1 MKNLNKALIASA
13 VLAGLSAGNAFAGTE
28 ACIAV
33 YQGAVNDGVFG
44 VNAPLYQPGACA
56 ALYTTGV
63 NGVGGLGGNE
73 EAANRAASVAY
84 EVIKEITIDLKDSR
98 LSGGSA
104 DASAG
109 QHIVYVPTTDIP
121 GGSRIKVSLEGA
133 SWDDINANQV
143 YMLGLDAQ
151 FGGNNQTRILAT
163 SSGVLNGTYNGL
175 NGAYAGNTATATF
188 ITQSGVTIPAGTRI
202 VLSRTNSTTFAGVE
216 PIAIKVEVAQCT
228 QTSSEHL
235 IKIAVPEVTTDGR
248 PTDNIAGAF
257 TAGSRLVAAARPQH
271 YVYRP
276 ESATTP
282 ASLAKKLGTQSG
294 TVDVLTRDLE
304 DSRTM
309 FVDKIRP
316 ENYFRNNSTP
326 VGGAYNG
333 GADTIGSDVV
343 ARSDYRLAST
353 DRERHLDIINK
364 AFFVRVN
371 KNIGVPFSDLH
382 RVDSNFTTSEHT
394 NVGNVRVAMSRAYDD
409 AAPATMDDRMYF
421 DGAGA
426 FAPICLESLGC
437 DTTTIDRY
445 GFLNK
450 TYDIPY
456 TALFNDVTT
465 NGGVREVWVSL
476 TPGVLTDPRM
486 NFNYSVN
493 LRHTLNFEPNTGG
506 VQQYNDHCTV
516 EETIFA
522 VDTNG
527 ALLKAPYA
535 VDAPGNFIRVTNE
548 DVRDAHVVGEIFGE
562 SVDGTVA
569 NRHVEDVYLGQVPAK
584 SSVVFFVPDIVAA
597 AVEQKGYTGSTGASY
612 ATGQLGGFFGA
623 GNGANTQTAPNRHTI
638 TLTVTTEQNKAHAVT
653 VQKLGTVDRVMP
665 IFKPT
670 KELVFGQDG
679 EPKLTFGWNQ

>member
-28 ACIAV
+28 ACVAV
-33 YQGAVNDGVFG
+33 YQGDVNNATFG
-44 VNAPLYQPGACA
+44 VTAAQYQPGDCA
-56 ALYTTGV
+56 TLYT
-63 NGVGGLGGNE
+63 NLGNQ
-73 EAANRAASVAY
+73 EAAGRAASVAY
-84 EVIKEITIDLKDSR
+84 EVIKDISIDLNDDR
-98 LSGGSA
+98 LENGSA
-104 DASAG
+104 VDSAG
-109 QHIVYVPTTDIP
+109 LQIVYIPTTDIP
-121 GGSRIKVSLEGA
+121 GGSRIKVSLIGA

-151 FGGNNQTRILAT
+151 FGGSNDTRILAT
-163 SSGVLNGTYNGL
+163 SSGVLNGTYSGINT
-175 NGAYAGNTATATF
+175 AYNGNTATATF

-202 VLSRTNSTTFAGVE
+202 VLSRTNATTFANVR
-216 PIAIKVEVAQCT
+216 PIGIKVQKDECT
-228 QTSSEHL
+228 TNASQHAVQ
-235 IKIAVPEVTTDGR
+235 IAVPEVTTDGR
-248 PTDNIAGAF
+248 PTDNIAGGF
-257 TAGSRLVAAARPQH
+257 TVQDRLVAMAKPQH
-271 YVYRP
+271 FVYRP
-276 ESATTP
+276 TSAVTT
-282 ASLAKKLGTQSG
+282 AALAAKLPTQSG

-333 GADTIGSDVV
+333 GADSIGSDVV
-343 ARSDYRLAST
+343 ERSDYRLAST

-382 RVDSNFTTSEHT
+382 RVDSNFTTPEHT
-394 NVGNVRVAMSRAYDD
+394 NVGNVRLAMSRAYD
-409 AAPATMDDRMYF
+409 ASAPATMDDRMYF
-421 DGAGA
+421 DGSGA

-456 TALFNDVTT
+456 TALFNDVTV
-465 NGGVREVWVSL
+465 NGGVREVWMSL

-493 LRHTLNFEPNTGG
+493 LQHTLRFAPNTGD
-506 VQQYNDHCTV
+506 VREYNNHCTV
-516 EETIFA
+516 NETIFA